1 MMEWIMVEEQS
12 TTPQKPSDVVEVP
25 VLDAHPDEIDNPNV
39 SGYFTT
45 LVTPDDSVSISF
57 SIVPKDEAKAIGSI
71 TTGFF
76 RSQGGVLLESI
87 GGTNFTV
94 SPATPGQKMN
104 GGTSEKKTAFPPLP
118 PGEVYEAV
126 LQGALKKDGESAGSF
141 FLTKVVQPNSP
152 VA

>member
-1 MMEWIMVEEQS
+1 MVEEQS
-12 TTPQKPSDVVEVP
+12 TTPQEQPTDVVEAT
-25 VLDAHPDEIDNPNV
+25 VLDAHPDEIDNPEV
-39 SGYFTT
+39 SGFFST

-57 SIVPKDEAKAIGSI
+57 SVVPKDDTKAIGSV

-87 GGTNFTV
+87 GGTNFSV
-94 SPATPGQKMN
+94 NPATPGQKMN

-126 LQGALKKDGESAGSF
+126 LQGSLKKDGESAGSF
-141 FLTKVVQPNSP
+141 FLTKVVRPNIP
-152 VA
+152 VT